1 MTTHQGN
8 HDNPSLPLFYPPYV
22 EDEAARAFLDDH
34 DPDLVL
40 AAFRDA
46 AGGPTYMRRLGAMA
60 RAVLRSGTRPR
71 KVLDVCAGAGDLGR
85 ILGLLERGCTVDF
98 LDRDRFSLALTG
110 RINRRRRVRGRLLER
125 DLWDEDWGTGLSGD
139 YDVIACAGGLSTLD
153 EDRMREVFA
162 DFQRMLRD
170 GGQLLLNGPTTGA
183 GEAPS
188 DGDSSP
194 RWNAFFRRLDRHL
207 GGSRRRTMVSAVP
220 PGRHPID
227 DAGLP
232 IRTYLR
238 ALADAGFG
246 KAEVVDRNAGEV
258 TILATWEVF
267 GVQAA

>member
-1 MTTHQGN
+1 MTNHQGN
-8 HDNPSLPLFYPPYV
+8 EQPLPLFHPPHV
-22 EDEAARAFLDDH
+22 EDQAARTFLDDH

-46 AGGPTYMRRLGAMA
+46 AGGPKYMRRLGAMA
-60 RAVLRSGTRPR
+60 RAVLRSGARPR

-85 ILGLLERGCTVDF
+85 TLSLLERGSTVDF
-98 LDRDRFSLALTG
+98 LDRDSFSLALAG

-125 DLWDEDWGTGLSGD
+125 DLWDDDWATGLCGD

-153 EDRMREVFA
+153 EERLREVLV

-170 GGQLLLNGPTTGA
+170 GGQLLLSGPTPGA
-183 GEAPS
+183 DAAASGA
-188 DGDSSP
+188 DTSP
-194 RWNAFFRRLDRHL
+194 RWNTFFRRLDRHL